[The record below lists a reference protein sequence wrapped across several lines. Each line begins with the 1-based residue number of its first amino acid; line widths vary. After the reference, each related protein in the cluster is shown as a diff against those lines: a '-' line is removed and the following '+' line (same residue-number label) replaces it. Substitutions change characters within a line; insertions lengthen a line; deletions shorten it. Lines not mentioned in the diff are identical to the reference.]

1 MLGKLFMF
9 GAAVSAA
16 LCVGV
21 CVLWVR
27 GGRTRWAREFRRAD
41 GVWEVASE
49 RGRFWLD
56 NAPQLRLEREWTLGE
71 RRRLMRECVNLAREN
86 TRLQEELSRAGPD
99 NRPAVKSELARVKDL
114 AARNGRGRRAIL
126 ARPETTTTPIT
137 HSVPAWAMACLAALP
152 PVAWGA
158 LTSATWRRRR
168 TSAKR
173 GLCLACGYDLRATPE
188 RCPECGTPVSG
199 RSAPQLLVTLQ

>member
-1 MLGKLFMF
+1 MLRKLFTF

-16 LCVGV
+16 LCVGA

-27 GGRTRWAREFRRAD
+27 GGRTRTAREFRRAD

-49 RGRFWLD
+49 RGRFRLD

-99 NRPAVKSELARVKDL
+99 DRPAIKSELARVKDL

-126 ARPETTTTPIT
+126 ARPETTTAAVA
-137 HSVPAWAMACLAALP
+137 HSVSAWATAGIVALP
-152 PVAWGA
+152 PIAWGA
-158 LTSATWRRRR
+158 LASATWRRRR
-168 TSAKR
+168 MSAKR
-173 GLCLACGYDLRATPE
+173 GLCLACGYDLRATPG

-199 RSAPQLLVTLQ
+199 GSAPQLLEALQ